1 MDTISANRMAL
12 WLSWPSVIGEF
23 CPSPLVGDTAGHLSA
38 TPWPEADPRITDVRA
53 PFRESVRSCMAG
65 HETVAVSI
73 SGGLDSLAVLVEAT
87 RVAAE
92 DGRRV
97 IGVVAALTDDAGVS
111 NVPIVQRLAAAA
123 GLENIELHAI
133 GAAESPKERPIWRP
147 QGPDLDALPLANR
160 RLAELACERGATVML
175 GGNGADETLGAVR
188 YLMGSYTGTA
198 QWAAARSYWK
208 DSIGT
213 HREARLAEGLAIAAR
228 PLPRRWRAFVY
239 FAMEWPELCTEVD
252 APDVVEEELRD
263 HVSRWS
269 AAWIRTLVRYHAT
282 HHRTWA
288 QAAAWDAVFP
298 LTVLAGPGPIPWR
311 HPFLTEHFIAAVQ
324 QLPIARRYDP
334 RLPHAYW
341 RQKAQVLALLPD
353 GMRNVL
359 PTAKQTFRTE
369 LAHRYAAEKTPAAC
383 LIEHGIVSRAQWKA
397 SRDPL
402 IVGRVNALEGWAQE
416 AVARGYS
423 ITGTSREL
431 IGRL

>member
-1 MDTISANRMAL
+1 
-12 WLSWPSVIGEF
+12 
-23 CPSPLVGDTAGHLSA
+23 
-38 TPWPEADPRITDVRA
+38 
-53 PFRESVRSCMAG
+53 MAG

-73 SGGLDSLAVLVEAT
+73 SGGLDSLAVLIEAT
-87 RVAAE
+87 RIAAE
-92 DGRRV
+92 DGQRV
-97 IGVVAALTDDAGVS
+97 IAVVAELTDDARVS
-111 NVPIVQRLAAAA
+111 NVPVVRRLVAAA
-123 GLENIELHAI
+123 GLDEIELHTV
-133 GAAESPKERPIWRP
+133 GAAELPEEQPTWRP
-147 QGPDLDALPLANR
+147 QGPDLDALPLTNR

-188 YLMGSYTGTA
+188 YLMASYAGTA
-198 QWAAARSYWK
+198 RWTAARSYWS

-228 PLPRRWRAFVY
+228 SLPRRWRAFVY
-239 FAMEWPELCTEVD
+239 FAMEWPELCTQGD
-252 APDVVEEELRD
+252 APDVVEEDLRG
-263 HVSRWS
+263 HVSAWS
-269 AAWIRTLVRYHAT
+269 ATWIKTLVRFHAT

-311 HPFLTEHFIAAVQ
+311 HPFLTQQFIAAVQ
-324 QLPIARRYDP
+324 RLPIARRYDP

-353 GMRNVL
+353 DMRNVL

-369 LAHRYAAEKTPAAC
+369 LAQRYAAEKTPAAC
-383 LIEHGIVSRAQWKA
+383 LIENGIVSRTQWKA
-397 SRDPL
+397 AHDPL

-423 ITGTSREL
+423 ITRESREL
-431 IGRL
+431 TGKS

>member
-1 MDTISANRMAL
+1 MDTISATQMAL
-12 WLSWPSVIGEF
+12 WLSWPSVVGEF
-23 CPSPLVGDTAGHLSA
+23 CPSALAGGTAGHLPA
-38 TPWPEADPRITDVRA
+38 VPWPEADPRVTDVRA

-73 SGGLDSLAVLVEAT
+73 SGGLDSLAVLIEAA
-87 RVAAE
+87 RIAAE

-97 IGVVAALTDDAGVS
+97 IAVVAELTDDAGLS
-111 NVPIVQRLAAAA
+111 NVPVVQRLVAAA
-123 GLENIELHAI
+123 GLDEVELHAV
-133 GAAESPKERPIWRP
+133 GAAELPKERPAWRP

-188 YLMGSYTGTA
+188 YLIGSYAGSA
-198 QWAAARSYWK
+198 RWAAARSYWS

-213 HREARLAEGLAIAAR
+213 HREARLAESIAIAAR
-228 PLPRRWRAFVY
+228 TLPRQWRTFVY
-239 FAMEWPELCTEVD
+239 FAMEWPELCTQAD
-252 APDVVEEELRD
+252 APDVIEEDLRG
-263 HVSRWS
+263 HVSTWS
-269 AAWIRTLVRYHAT
+269 ATWIKTLVRYHAT

-311 HPFLTEHFIAAVQ
+311 HPFLTEHFINAVQ

-341 RQKAQVLALLPD
+341 RQKAQVLALLP
-353 GMRNVL
+353 GAVRNVL

-369 LAHRYAAEKTPAAC
+369 LAQRYAAEKTAATC
-383 LIEHGIVSRAQWKA
+383 LIEHGIVSHTRWQAA
-397 SRDPL
+397 HDPL
-402 IVGRVNALEGWAQE
+402 IVGRVNALERWAQE

-423 ITGTSREL
+423 ISRQSREL
-431 IGRL
+431 TRKS